1 MGGAHIRLPAA
12 GASGKVTLEDVA
24 REAGVSLATAD
35 RVVNKRPGV
44 RDRTVARVEA
54 VVAKLGYR
62 PDFSAAR
69 LARNRSY
76 RFAYILPVGDNPFMA
91 DLAEQVRLSSVWLAA
106 QRAFIDTLH
115 VDVFDPDVLSRALE
129 QLPPVYD
136 GVAVV
141 ALDHPRVRIAI
152 DELAQRGVVVVTL
165 VSDVPSS
172 RRLHYVGI
180 DNPAA
185 GRTAGT
191 LMGKYLR
198 GQTGKIGII
207 AGSLALRDH
216 AERQFGFNQVLSGEY
231 PNLTVLAAVEGR
243 DDSALTKPATER
255 LLSENPDLIGLYNV
269 GAGNRG
275 IAAAL
280 EAAGRERDV
289 VWIGHELTPHTRR
302 FVARG
307 VLDTIIN
314 QNAGHEARSAGR
326 ILLARCSGEPILADQ
341 ETIRIDIFVRDNL
354 P

>member
-1 MGGAHIRLPAA
+1 VGGAHVRMQ
-12 GASGKVTLEDVA
+12 ASNPVAKVTLEDVA

-44 RDRTVARVEA
+44 RDRTVARVETA
-54 VVAKLGYR
+54 VIKLGYR
-62 PDFSAAR
+62 PDLAAAR
-69 LARNRSY
+69 LARNKSF
-76 RFAYILPVGDNPFMA
+76 RFAFILPVGDNTFMT
-91 DLAEQVRLSSVWLAA
+91 DLAEQVRQSTASLAA
-106 QRAFIDTLH
+106 QRAFVDTLH
-115 VDVFDPDVLSRALE
+115 VDVFDPDVIGRALE
-129 QLPPVYD
+129 DLPPVYD

-152 DELAQRGVVVVTL
+152 DDLVARGVKVVTL
-165 VSDVPSS
+165 VSDVPAS

-191 LMGKYLR
+191 LMGKYLCGR
-198 GQTGKIGII
+198 TGKIGVV

-216 AERQFGFNQVLSGEY
+216 AERHFGFNQVLSGEH
-231 PNLTVLAAVEGR
+231 PGLSVLPVLEGR
-243 DDSALTKPATER
+243 DDSALTRPMTEK
-255 LLSENPDLIGLYNV
+255 LLAEHPDIIGLYNV

-280 EAAGRERDV
+280 EASGRASDV
-289 VWIGHELTPHTRR
+289 VWIAHELTPHTRR
-302 FVARG
+302 FLVRG
-307 VLDTIIN
+307 VLDTIIS

-326 ILLARCSGEPILADQ
+326 VLLAHCSGDPILADQ

>member
-1 MGGAHIRLPAA
+1 MGRTHVRMPATIL
-12 GASGKVTLEDVA
+12 SGKVTLEDVA

-44 RDRTVARVEA
+44 RDRTVARVEEA
-54 VVAKLGYR
+54 VAKLGYR
-62 PDFSAAR
+62 PDLAAAK

-76 RFAYILPVGDNPFMA
+76 RFAFILPVGDNTFMA
-91 DLAEQVRLSSVWLAA
+91 DLAEQVRQSTALLAA
-106 QRAFIDTLH
+106 QRAFVDMHH
-115 VDVFDPDVLSRALE
+115 VDVFDPEALGRALE
-129 QLPPVYD
+129 GLPPVYD

-152 DELAQRGVVVVTL
+152 DDLAARGVAVVTL
-165 VSDVPSS
+165 VSDVPAS

-198 GQTGKIGII
+198 GRTGKIGVV

-216 AERQFGFNQVLSGEY
+216 AERQFGFNQVLSGEH
-231 PNLTVLAAVEGR
+231 PNLTVLPALEGR
-243 DDSALTKPATER
+243 DDSALTLPMTKA
-255 LLSENPDLIGLYNV
+255 LLAEHPDLIGLYNV

-280 EAAGRERDV
+280 EQSGRSRDI

-302 FVARG
+302 FIVEG
-307 VLDTIIN
+307 TLDTLIS

-326 ILLARCSGEPILADQ
+326 VLLAHCSGEPILNDQ
-341 ETIRIDIFVRDNL
+341 ETIRIEIFVRDNL

>member
-1 MGGAHIRLPAA
+1 MRNPATSQA
-12 GASGKVTLEDVA
+12 VKVTLEDVA

-44 RDRTVARVEA
+44 REKTVARVETA
-54 VVAKLGYR
+54 VVKLGYR
-62 PDFSAAR
+62 PDFAAAR

-76 RFAYILPVGDNPFMA
+76 RFAFILPVGDNTFMA
-91 DLAEQVRLSSVWLAA
+91 DLAEQVRQTTGWLAA
-106 QRAFIDTLH
+106 QRAFVDTFH
-115 VDVFDPDVLSRALE
+115 VDVFDPDVIGQSLE
-129 QLPPVYD
+129 RLPPVYD

-152 DELAQRGVVVVTL
+152 DELVARNIAVVTL
-165 VSDVPSS
+165 VSDVPGS

-198 GQTGKIGII
+198 GRTGKIGVI

-216 AERQFGFNQVLSGEY
+216 AERQFGFTQVISGEY
-231 PNLTVLAAVEGR
+231 PSLTVLPAIEGR
-243 DDSALTKPATER
+243 DDSDLTRPATAR
-255 LLSENPDLIGLYNV
+255 LIAENPDLVGIYNV

-280 EAAGRERDV
+280 QESGQAKDI
-289 VWIGHELTPHTRR
+289 VWIAHELTPHTRR
-302 FVARG
+302 FVVHG
-307 VLDTIIN
+307 VLDTIIS

-326 ILLARCSGEPILADQ
+326 VLLAHCCGDTILQDQ
-341 ETIRIDIFVRDNL
+341 EAIRIEIYVRDNL
-354 P
+354 L